1 MASLKKDVITGPLAI
16 LADVHGNLAAL
27 DAVLAELRRR
37 EIDRVVVAGD
47 LLFGGE
53 DPLGVWRRLQEIK
66 AQLVRGLSDTALA
79 TLDPERLVPK
89 TDEEARR
96 RERFLD
102 ARRKVGELV
111 LRSVAKLPEQLR
123 FPLADGRELMV
134 CHGSPRDASVD
145 LTFDV
150 DDEELLVLLG
160 GDPADLIAV
169 GGSHVPFDRNVD
181 ETRVLGLGSVGEAPE
196 GNAAHFVILSP
207 RLEGTLVERGW
218 VTLDAAVLPSGS

>member
-1 MASLKKDVITGPLAI
+1 MATLKKDLITGPMAI
-16 LADVHGNLAAL
+16 LADVHGHLGPL
-27 DAVLAELRRR
+27 EAVLAELKRRD
-37 EIDRVVVAGD
+37 IDRIVVAGD
-47 LLFGGE
+47 ILFGGD
-53 DPLGVWRRLQEIK
+53 DPLGTWRRLQEVK
-66 AQLVRGLSDTALA
+66 AHLIRGLSDTALA
-79 TLDPERLVPK
+79 MLDPERVVPK
-89 TDEEARR
+89 TDAEAQK

-111 LRSVAKLPEQLR
+111 LRSVARLPEQLR

-150 DDEELLVLLG
+150 SDDELLVLLG

-169 GGSHVPFDRNVD
+169 GGSHVPFDREIE

-196 GNAAHFVILSP
+196 GTAAHFVILSP

-218 VTLDAAVLPSGS
+218 VELG

>member
-1 MASLKKDVITGPLAI
+1 MATLKKDVISAPVAL
-16 LADVHGNLAAL
+16 LSDVHGNLRAL
-27 DAVLAELRRR
+27 DAVLDELSRR
-37 EIDRVVVAGD
+37 EIERVIVAGD

-53 DPLGVWRRLQEIK
+53 DPLGVWRRLQEKK
-66 AQLVRGLSDTALA
+66 AHMIRGLSDTALA

-89 TDEEARR
+89 TDAEAAR

-102 ARRKVGELV
+102 ARRKVGDLV
-111 LRSVAKLPEQLR
+111 LRSLVRLPEQLR

-150 DDEELLVLLG
+150 DDDELLVLLG

-169 GGSHVPFDRNVD
+169 GGSHVPFDREID

-196 GNAAHFVILSP
+196 GTAAHFVILSP
-207 RLEGTLVERGW
+207 RLEGTLIERGW
-218 VTLDAAVLPSGS
+218 VDLH

>member
-1 MASLKKDVITGPLAI
+1 MASLKKDVITGPIAI

-27 DAVLAELRRR
+27 DAVLAELSRRDIGR
-37 EIDRVVVAGD
+37 IVVAGD

-53 DPLGVWRRLQEIK
+53 DPLGVWRRLTEKK
-66 AQLVRGLSDTALA
+66 AQLIRGLSDTALA
-79 TLDPERLVPK
+79 TLDPAKLVPT
-89 TDEEARR
+89 TDAEAAKRDRFLEART
-96 RERFLD
+96 
-102 ARRKVGELV
+102 KVGELV
-111 LRSVAKLPEQLR
+111 LRSLLKLPEQLR

-134 CHGSPRDASVD
+134 CHGSPRDPAFD

-169 GGSHVPFDRNVD
+169 GGSHVPFDRDVD

-196 GNAAHFVILSP
+196 GDAAHFVILSP

-218 VTLDAAVLPSGS
+218 VPLGVVSDA